1 MQLNYKAYGDGEPL
15 IILHGLFGSLDNW
28 HSIAKKLGQSHRVYI
43 VDLRNHGK
51 SPHASSMTYP
61 AMASDLVK
69 FMNAQGLNAA
79 NLAGHSMGGK
89 AAMEL
94 ALEAPERVKRLISI
108 DMTPFQVNG
117 GHETIIKALKSVDPG
132 EMGKRKEAD
141 EALKPYI
148 ADFGIRQF
156 LLKNLERRPGG
167 GYQWK
172 MNLPVLEGDYA
183 EILKGVD
190 KDNRSYEGPTL
201 FIKGSRSNYLKA
213 DELPAYRQVFPSA
226 DLKTVENAG
235 HWVHAEAPEALIN
248 LLQWHLD
255 N

>member
-1 MQLNYKAYGDGEPL
+1 
-15 IILHGLFGSLDNW
+15 
-28 HSIAKKLGQSHRVYI
+28 
-43 VDLRNHGK
+43 
-51 SPHASSMTYP
+51 
-61 AMASDLVK
+61 
-69 FMNAQGLNAA
+69 
-79 NLAGHSMGGK
+79 
-89 AAMEL
+89 
-94 ALEAPERVKRLISI
+94 
-108 DMTPFQVNG
+108 MTPFQVNG

-172 MNLPVLEGDYA
+172 MNLPVLEADYA

-201 FIKGSRSNYLKA
+201 FIKGSRSDYLKA

-248 LLQWHLD
+248 LLQWQLD